1 MLNSI
6 QGFANTDVCRTFLCM
21 QRDQYVIVN
30 HNFTQSPDSFQII
43 DTRNGSLTPLSFSN
57 NRNGDWYFNKSSNN
71 LYYIG

>member
-1 MLNSI
+1 
-6 QGFANTDVCRTFLCM
+6 M